1 MKHTKSYIKGYPR
14 PSFVRNDFQILDG
27 KWAFKFD
34 DQRIGDK
41 DRWYLGLSQNT
52 EIIVPYAYQTE
63 LSGIKDTK
71 QHEVV
76 WYERVFDTNEKPI
89 TILHFDGSD
98 YITKVWLNGIYL
110 GSNEG
115 GYHRFSFD
123 VSSQIKNKDN
133 KLIVRV
139 EDTFDTKQP
148 RGKQRWKTEN
158 FGCWYVETTGIWKSV
173 WLEQLNDVYLV
184 NSEINT
190 DFDRL
195 TLSINY
201 NVNKILKNMKLKI
214 FVTYD
219 DSLIASVTQD
229 ILKTNQN
236 ISFSIKTDDDQ
247 FKIKAWSPKDPNLYD
262 IVYELYKD
270 DQLIDIVKSYFAV
283 RKWEAIGQG
292 IYLNDQPVYLKMLLD
307 QGYWPQSG
315 LTAIDEDAFIHD
327 INLTKEMGFNGIRKH
342 QKIEDERFYYYC
354 DIIGIFVW
362 LEMPSAYEFDNQMI
376 SKVTSQW
383 IKIIAQY
390 RHYPSIMTYVLMNES
405 WGVHHIKNNIEEQQF
420 TLGLYEIT
428 KALDRTR
435 FVISNDGW
443 EHTKSDLIT
452 IHDYTSS
459 GEELEDIYTHMNDIL
474 SNEYVNRNKV
484 RSLFAKGFKYQ
495 GEPILISEYGGIAL
509 NNTDG
514 WGYGDKVDSIESYLD
529 RLSKLTYVIQSMPM
543 VSGYCLTQTSD
554 VEQETN
560 GVLDH
565 DHQPKTDVENIRK
578 INGKR

>member
-41 DRWYLGLSQNT
+41 DKWYLGLSQNT

-219 DSLIASVTQD
+219 DYLIASVTQD

-270 DQLIDIVKSYFAV
+270 DQLIDIVKSYCAV

-383 IKIIAQY
+383 FKIIAQY